1 MNTELT
7 KIKKDAYN
15 NEEYVLVPPV
25 DIYETENEFVIKA
38 EMPGVNKEGINIT
51 LDNNELEI
59 SGKIN
64 GVLPSNLQDE
74 NNLKYSE
81 FRLHNYH
88 RKFSV
93 GDSIDRN
100 TLTAALD
107 NGILTLTLPKREEVK
122 PKKIEVK
129 VEN

>member
-1 MNTELT
+1 MNAELT

-25 DIYETENEFVIKA
+25 DIYETENDFVVKA
-38 EMPGVNKEGINIT
+38 EMPGVNKDGVNIT

-59 SGKIN
+59 IGKIN
-64 GVLPSNLQDE
+64 GNLPDE
-74 NNLKYSE
+74 KNLKYSE
-81 FRLHNYH
+81 FNLYNYH
-88 RKFSV
+88 RKFNV
-93 GDSIDRN
+93 ADTIDRN
-100 TLTAALD
+100 ALKAGLD
-107 NGILTLTLPKREEVK
+107 NGILTLTLPKKEEVK

>member
-15 NEEYVLVPPV
+15 NEEYILVPPV
-25 DIYETENEFVIKA
+25 DIYETDNEFVIKA
-38 EMPGVNKEGINIT
+38 EMPGVKKDGINVT

-64 GVLPSNLQDE
+64 GNLPDE
-74 NNLKYSE
+74 KNLKYSE
-81 FRLHNYH
+81 FNLYNYH
-88 RKFSV
+88 RKFNV
-93 GDSIDRN
+93 GDVINRN
-100 TLTAALD
+100 ALSAALD
-107 NGILTLTLPKREEVK
+107 DGILTLTLPKREEVK

-129 VEN
+129 VEH

>member
-1 MNTELT
+1 MNAELT

-25 DIYETENEFVIKA
+25 DIYETENEFVVKA
-38 EMPGVNKEGINIT
+38 EMPGVNKDGVNIT

-59 SGKIN
+59 IGKIN
-64 GVLPSNLQDE
+64 GNLPDE
-74 NNLKYSE
+74 KNLKYSE
-81 FRLHNYH
+81 FNLYNYH
-88 RKFSV
+88 RKFNV
-93 GDSIDRN
+93 GDTIDRN
-100 TLTAALD
+100 ALKAGLD
-107 NGILTLTLPKREEVK
+107 NGILTLTLPKKEEVK

>member
-1 MNTELT
+1 MNAELT

-38 EMPGVNKEGINIT
+38 EMPGVKKDGINVT

-59 SGKIN
+59 SGKVN
-64 GVLPSNLQDE
+64 GNLPGNLPDE
-74 NNLKYSE
+74 KNLKYSE
-81 FRLHNYH
+81 FKLYNYH
-88 RKFSV
+88 RKFNV
-93 GDSIDRN
+93 GDTIDRN

-107 NGILTLTLPKREEVK
+107 NGILTLTLPKKEEVK

>member
-38 EMPGVNKEGINIT
+38 EMPGVKKDGVNIT

-64 GVLPSNLQDE
+64 GILPE
-74 NNLKYSE
+74 EKNLKYSE
-81 FRLHNYH
+81 FKLYNYH
-88 RKFSV
+88 RKFNV
-93 GDSIDRN
+93 GDTVDRN
-100 TLTAALD
+100 TLSAALD
-107 NGILTLTLPKREEVK
+107 NGILTLTLPKKEEVK
-122 PKKIEVK
+122 PRKIEVK

>member
-25 DIYETENEFVIKA
+25 DIYETENELVIKA
-38 EMPGVNKEGINIT
+38 EMPGVNKEGVNVT

-64 GVLPSNLQDE
+64 GNLPDKE
-74 NNLKYSE
+74 NLKYSE
-81 FRLHNYH
+81 FNLYNYH
-88 RKFSV
+88 RKFNV
-93 GDSIDRN
+93 GEIIDRN
-100 TLTAALD
+100 TLSASLE

-129 VEN
+129 VEH

>member
-38 EMPGVNKEGINIT
+38 EMPGVKKDGVNVT

-64 GVLPSNLQDE
+64 GNLPE
-74 NNLKYSE
+74 EKNLKYSE
-81 FRLHNYH
+81 FNLYNYH
-88 RKFSV
+88 RKFNV
-93 GDSIDRN
+93 GDTIDRS
-100 TLTAALD
+100 TLSAALD
-107 NGILTLTLPKREEVK
+107 DGILTLTLPKREEVK
-122 PKKIEVK
+122 PKRIEVK
-129 VEN
+129 VEH

>member
-25 DIYETENEFVIKA
+25 DIYETENEYVIKA
-38 EMPGVNKEGINIT
+38 EMPGVKKDGVNIT

-59 SGKIN
+59 NGKIN
-64 GVLPSNLQDE
+64 GNLPDE
-74 NNLKYSE
+74 GSLKYSE
-81 FRLHNYH
+81 FHLYNYH

-93 GDSIDRN
+93 GDMIDRN
-100 TLTAALD
+100 ALKAGLE

-122 PKKIEVK
+122 PKRIEVK